1 MEFKI
6 MNPQESLIAQEIQ
19 WNNQELKQEIAAKMA
34 DYENLVFTE
43 ETIKDAK
50 KDRANLNK
58 LKTAFEDE
66 RKRIKK
72 LYLDPY
78 NKFEAQIKEVVAL
91 IEKPIGLI
99 DKQIKEVE
107 ENKKL
112 QKRADIEKM
121 FAEIGFQPFVTLEK
135 IWDPKWLN
143 ATVTLSSIET
153 RMKEIMFEIGSDV
166 HTIKSLPEFSFEAME
181 EYKQS
186 LSLVQAIN
194 EGQRLVEIQKRKVA
208 QEEER
213 RRREEERAAAEEAE
227 RKAVEKALAEAVAE
241 AVAEEMEAPAKPVK
255 VIQEPVYT
263 LDFRV
268 TATKEQLDL
277 LKGFLQQ
284 NNITYGPVPTLKG
297 E

>member
-19 WNNQELKQEIAAKMA
+19 WNNKELKQEISAKMA

-91 IEKPIGLI
+91 IEKPISLI

-194 EGQRLVEIQKRKVA
+194 EGQRLVEIQKRKAA
-208 QEEER
+208 QDEER
-213 RRREEERAAAEEAE
+213 RRKEEERAAAEEAE

-241 AVAEEMEAPAKPVK
+241 EMEAPAKPVE

>member
-78 NKFEAQIKEVVAL
+78 NKFETQIKEVIAL
-91 IEKPIGLI
+91 IEEPISLI
-99 DKQIKEVE
+99 DRQIKEVE

-112 QKRADIEKM
+112 QKKSEIEKM
-121 FAEIGFQPFVTLEK
+121 FSEMGFQPFVTLEK

-143 ATVTLSSIET
+143 ATVSLSSIET
-153 RMKEIMFEIGSDV
+153 KMKEIMFEIGNDV
-166 HTIKSLPEFSFEAME
+166 HTIKYLPEFSFEAME

-194 EGQRLVEIQKRKVA
+194 EGQRLAEIQKRKVA

-213 RRREEERAAAEEAE
+213 RRREEERAATEEAE
-227 RKAVEKALAEAVAE
+227 KKAVEKALAE
-241 AVAEEMEAPAKPVK
+241 AVAEEMEAPAKPVE

-277 LKGFLQQ
+277 LKGFLRQ

>member
-227 RKAVEKALAEAVAE
+227 RKAVEKA
-241 AVAEEMEAPAKPVK
+241 VAEEMEAPAKPVK

>member
-241 AVAEEMEAPAKPVK
+241 EMEAPAKPVK

>member
-6 MNPQESLIAQEIQ
+6 MNPQESLIAQEVQ
-19 WNNQELKQEIAAKMA
+19 WNNKELKQEISAKMA

-91 IEKPIGLI
+91 IEKPISLI

-194 EGQRLVEIQKRKVA
+194 EGQRLVEIQKRKAA

-213 RRREEERAAAEEAE
+213 RRKEERAAAEEAE

-241 AVAEEMEAPAKPVK
+241 EMEAPAKPVE

-277 LKGFLQQ
+277 LKGFLRQ

>member
-19 WNNQELKQEIAAKMA
+19 WNNKELKQEISAKMA

-91 IEKPIGLI
+91 IEKPISLI

-194 EGQRLVEIQKRKVA
+194 EGQRLVEIQKRKAA

-213 RRREEERAAAEEAE
+213 RRKEERAAAEEAE
-227 RKAVEKALAEAVAE
+227 
-241 AVAEEMEAPAKPVK
+241 
-255 VIQEPVYT
+255 
-263 LDFRV
+263 
-268 TATKEQLDL
+268 
-277 LKGFLQQ
+277 
-284 NNITYGPVPTLKG
+284 
-297 E
+297 

>member
-6 MNPQESLIAQEIQ
+6 VNPQESLIAQEIQ
-19 WNNQELKQEIAAKMA
+19 WNNKELKQEIAAKMA
-34 DYENLVFTE
+34 DYKTLVFTE
-43 ETIKDAK
+43 ETVKDAK
-50 KDRANLNK
+50 KDRATLNK

-78 NKFEAQIKEVVAL
+78 NKFETQIKEVIAL
-91 IEKPIGLI
+91 IEEPISLI
-99 DKQIKEVE
+99 DRQIKEVE

-112 QKRADIEKM
+112 QKKSEIEKM
-121 FAEIGFQPFVTLEK
+121 FSEMGFQPFVTLEK

-143 ATVTLSSIET
+143 ATVSLSSIET
-153 RMKEIMFEIGSDV
+153 KMKEIMFEIGNDV

-194 EGQRLVEIQKRKVA
+194 EGPRLVEIQKRKVA

-213 RRREEERAAAEEAE
+213 RRREEERAVAEEAE
-227 RKAVEKALAEAVAE
+227 RKAVEKALAE

>member
-19 WNNQELKQEIAAKMA
+19 WNKQELKQEIAAKMA

-241 AVAEEMEAPAKPVK
+241 EMEAPAKPVK

>member
-78 NKFEAQIKEVVAL
+78 NKFETQIKEVIAL
-91 IEKPIGLI
+91 IEEPISLI
-99 DKQIKEVE
+99 DRQIKEVE

-112 QKRADIEKM
+112 QKKSEIEKM
-121 FAEIGFQPFVTLEK
+121 FSEMGFQPFVTLEK

-143 ATVTLSSIET
+143 ATVSLSSIET
-153 RMKEIMFEIGSDV
+153 KMKEIMFEIGNDV
-166 HTIKSLPEFSFEAME
+166 HTIKYLPEFSFEAME

-227 RKAVEKALAEAVAE
+227 KKAVEKALAE
-241 AVAEEMEAPAKPVK
+241 AVAEEMEAPAKPVE

-277 LKGFLQQ
+277 LKGFLRQ

>member
-1 MEFKI
+1 

-78 NKFEAQIKEVVAL
+78 NKFETQIKEVIAL
-91 IEKPIGLI
+91 IEEPISLI
-99 DKQIKEVE
+99 DRQIKEVE

-112 QKRADIEKM
+112 QKKSEIEKM
-121 FAEIGFQPFVTLEK
+121 FSEMGFQPFVTLEK

-143 ATVTLSSIET
+143 ATVSLSSIET
-153 RMKEIMFEIGSDV
+153 KMKEIMFEIGNDV
-166 HTIKSLPEFSFEAME
+166 HTIKYLPEFSFEAME

-227 RKAVEKALAEAVAE
+227 KKAVEKALAE
-241 AVAEEMEAPAKPVK
+241 AVAEEMEAPAKPVE

-277 LKGFLQQ
+277 LKGFLRQ

>member
-143 ATVTLSSIET
+143 ATVKLSSIET

-241 AVAEEMEAPAKPVK
+241 EMEAPAKPVK

>member
-19 WNNQELKQEIAAKMA
+19 WNNKELKQEISAKMA

-91 IEKPIGLI
+91 IEKPISLI

-194 EGQRLVEIQKRKVA
+194 EGQRLVEIQ
-208 QEEER
+208 
-213 RRREEERAAAEEAE
+213 ERAAAEEAE

-241 AVAEEMEAPAKPVK
+241 EMEAPAKPVE

-277 LKGFLQQ
+277 LKGFLRQ

>member
-1 MEFKI
+1 
-6 MNPQESLIAQEIQ
+6 
-19 WNNQELKQEIAAKMA
+19 
-34 DYENLVFTE
+34 
-43 ETIKDAK
+43 
-50 KDRANLNK
+50 
-58 LKTAFEDE
+58 
-66 RKRIKK
+66 
-72 LYLDPY
+72 
-78 NKFEAQIKEVVAL
+78 
-91 IEKPIGLI
+91 
-99 DKQIKEVE
+99 
-107 ENKKL
+107 
-112 QKRADIEKM
+112 
-121 FAEIGFQPFVTLEK
+121 
-135 IWDPKWLN
+135 
-143 ATVTLSSIET
+143 
-153 RMKEIMFEIGSDV
+153 MKEIMFEIGNDV
-166 HTIKSLPEFSFEAME
+166 HTIKYLPEFSFEAME

-227 RKAVEKALAEAVAE
+227 KKAVEKALAE
-241 AVAEEMEAPAKPVK
+241 AVAEEMEAPAKPVE

-277 LKGFLQQ
+277 LKGFLRQ